1 MNASASVKE
10 TKKNKIGG
18 WGQAYLQKWR
28 TQPRVCL
35 FRLAQQLFAFGCT
48 FLLGCGRLPYGVY
61 PFGIAFFAASTR
73 FVPFSFLGLLCSALF
88 AQNLGIATVIC
99 AVAMLALRYCLRF
112 VKNEQGQV
120 RKAFTEPFLMRLPI
134 ALFGG
139 MLLSWYRILAGG
151 FRSYDL
157 SGSFLLLVASGF
169 ACMAYCCANGVLQ
182 FRYAKEL
189 GELALAVSCTYVLRD
204 VLWLGI
210 APAVVLGWTCTL
222 YASGRHGGAKG
233 CVCGM
238 ACGLAVSALS
248 APSYAIGGLL
258 FGLLY
263 PLSVPLAFAWSVAGA
278 GVYLL
283 FADSL
288 LSVYAALPEW
298 VIAFGL
304 TLLLR
309 QLLPQ
314 KAKEEKNYAGILEGA
329 KQEHSR
335 KRLENL
341 SEALSDLSQTFSRLS
356 KRLRKPGVYEVKA
369 VCDHTMRRICGSC
382 PDRAQCK
389 AGKTAGFS
397 QTVQEVSV
405 DLAQKGRM
413 ETHLAPP
420 MLMHHCGQLRNVVGE
435 LNRAYAELR
444 KQSMEE
450 DTTEVFANDYSA
462 MSQLLRAALDG
473 EQEDF
478 TVDPERTEAVGRAAK
493 RIGFSAKELAV
504 CGTRNV
510 QILANGVDS
519 ASVSATQ
526 LQKSFEKTLGLPFHP
541 PAFTVQGSGEVQMR
555 MARRPV
561 LAAESASATCPK
573 VGEEV
578 SGDVITSFSTDQDM
592 FYTLLSDGMG
602 SGPDAAV
609 SAGLCKIFLEK
620 MLSCGNAR
628 SISMEMLNDLIRN
641 KNNENFAT
649 VDLLEVDLLCKEAR
663 FLKSGAAPSFVLRSG
678 NLFKIAAN
686 TMPVGVMRSLQAEE
700 IKFRLEDKD
709 VILMFSDGI
718 AQSFEDSLWLLGVV
732 TCEWEDDLGAMA
744 KKILSRAKIQNGAND
759 DMTIAL
765 IRITDADTDEKK

>member
-1 MNASASVKE
+1 MNSASVKG
-10 TKKNKIGG
+10 TKNPKNSLFVLA
-18 WGQAYLQKWR
+18 QDYLQRWK
-28 TQPRVCL
+28 TQPKVCFFAL
-35 FRLAQQLFAFGCT
+35 SQQLFSFFCT

-61 PFGIAFFAASTR
+61 PFGIAFFASRTR
-73 FVPFSFLGLLCSALF
+73 FVAASFLGLLCSALF
-88 AQNLGIATVIC
+88 TQNLGIATLIC
-99 AVAMLALRYCLRF
+99 AVTMLALRYCLRF
-112 VKNEQGQV
+112 VKNEQGQM
-120 RKAFTEPFLMRLPI
+120 RKAFAEPFLMRLPI
-134 ALFGG
+134 ALFGA

-157 SGSFLLLVASGF
+157 SGSFLLLVATGF
-169 ACMAYCCANGVLQ
+169 SCVAYCCASGVLQ

-189 GELALAVSCTYVLRD
+189 GGLALAVSCTYVLRD
-204 VLWLGI
+204 VLILGI
-210 APAVVLGWTCTL
+210 SPAVVLGWTCTF
-222 YASGRHGGAKG
+222 YTASRLGGAKG
-233 CVCGM
+233 SVCGM
-238 ACGLAVSALS
+238 ACGLAVSAIS

-258 FGLLY
+258 FGLLHT
-263 PLSVPLAFAWSVAGA
+263 LSIPLAFAWSVAGA

-283 FADSL
+283 FTDSL

-298 VIAFGL
+298 IFAFGL

-314 KAKEEKNYAGILEGA
+314 KVKEGQNYKGILEPA
-329 KQEHSR
+329 RQAQSR
-335 KRLENL
+335 KRLESL

-356 KRLRKPGVYEVKA
+356 HRLRKPGVYEVKA
-369 VCDHTMRRICGSC
+369 VCDHTMRRICGTC

-389 AGKTAGFS
+389 AGKASGFS

-405 DLAQKGRM
+405 ELAQKGKM

-420 MLMHHCGQLRNVVGE
+420 MLMHHCGHLRNVVGE

-450 DTTEVFANDYSA
+450 DTTEVFANDYGA
-462 MSQLLRAALDG
+462 MSQLLQAALDG
-473 EQEDF
+473 EEEDF
-478 TVDPERTEAVGRAAK
+478 RVDTERTEAACRQAK
-493 RIGFSAKELAV
+493 RIGFTAKELAV

-510 QILANGVDS
+510 QILANGVDC
-519 ASVSATQ
+519 ASVTASQ
-526 LQKSFEKTLGLPFHP
+526 LQKSMEKTLGLPFHP

-555 MARRPV
+555 MVRRPV
-561 LAAESASATCPK
+561 LCAEASSAACPK
-573 VGEEV
+573 AGEEV

-609 SAGLCKIFLEK
+609 SAGICKVFLEK

-663 FLKSGAAPSFVLRSG
+663 FLKSGAAPSFVLRGG

-732 TCEWEDDLGAMA
+732 TCEWEDDLSVMA
-744 KKILSRAKIQNGAND
+744 KKILARAKIQNGAND

-765 IRITDADTDEKK
+765 IRITALPAESA